1 MNQNDK
7 KIDIFENYPVYKALI
22 TLALPTILGM
32 LVNVFY
38 NMVDTFFVGQTNDP
52 NQVAAVSLTMP
63 IYLVLM
69 SFGSI
74 YGIGG
79 ASYISRSLGARNYDK
94 AKQVSSFAFFAS
106 VITGFVCMIVFLL
119 FLNNILKLSGASQN
133 TYKFAKDYLLI
144 VAFGAVFVVC
154 QMSLGQIVRSEGSSK
169 EAMIGMMLGTIINI
183 ILDPIMILYMNMG
196 VAGAALAT
204 IIGNASSTLYYI
216 WHIAKKSSF
225 LSIRL
230 KDFSLSK
237 DILNNVFSIGF
248 PVFMN
253 NVLIS
258 IANILINNFASRYN
272 DNVVAGLGVSQR
284 IFMLVLLVFI
294 GLGQGVQPF
303 IGYNFASKNYKRMN
317 ASIKLSCLF
326 SFVSGIIFLI
336 FAFIFSKE
344 LIAIFIKNDEVIE
357 YGSKFL
363 IAAYSAAPII
373 GFQFI
378 FISTF
383 QALGKALPSLILSV
397 CRQGIAFVPA
407 IYFGTKFFGINGI
420 IWSQPIADVVSI
432 LLSGGMYIYIY
443 ITTKKKNMLEN
454 EINS

>member
-363 IAAYSAAPII
+363 IAAYSVAPII
-373 GFQFI
+373 GFQFV

>member
-1 MNQNDK
+1 MIDK
-7 KIDIFENYPVYKALI
+7 KIDVFENYPIYKALI

-38 NMVDTFFVGQTNDP
+38 NMVDTFFVGKTNDP

-79 ASYISRSLGARNYDK
+79 ASYISRCLGSKNYDK
-94 AKQVSSFAFFAS
+94 AKKVSSFVFYAS
-106 VITGFVCMIVFLL
+106 VVTGLVCMIVFFV
-119 FLNNILKLSGASQN
+119 FLENILKLSGASSN
-133 TYKFAKDYLLI
+133 TYSFAKDYLLI
-144 VAFGAVFVVC
+144 VAIGAIFVVC
-154 QMSLGQIVRSEGSSK
+154 QMSMGQVVRSEGASK
-169 EAMIGMMLGTIINI
+169 EAMFGMMLGTVINI

-204 IIGNASSTLYYI
+204 IIGNACSFLYYTFYI
-216 WHIAKKSSF
+216 LKKSTF
-225 LSIRL
+225 LSIKI
-230 KDFSLSK
+230 KDFLISS
-237 DILNNVFSIGF
+237 DILSNVFSIGF

-258 IANILINNFASRYN
+258 VANILINNFASRYN

-284 IFMLVLLVFI
+284 IFTLVLLVFI

-317 ASIKLSCLF
+317 ASIKLSCLV
-326 SFVSGIIFLI
+326 SFISGILFLVV
-336 FAFIFSKE
+336 AFIFSKD
-344 LIAIFIKNDEVIE
+344 LIRIFIDNDEVIE
-357 YGSKFL
+357 YGSRFL
-363 IAAYSAAPII
+363 IAAYSVAPFI

-378 FISTF
+378 FMSTF
-383 QALGKALPSLILSV
+383 QALGKALPSLVLSI
-397 CRQGIAFVPA
+397 CRQGLAFVPA
-407 IYFGTKFFGINGI
+407 IYIGTKFFGIKGI
-420 IWSQPIADVVSI
+420 IWSQPIADIVSI
-432 LLSGGMYIYIY
+432 LLSGIMYIYIY
-443 ITTKKKNMLEN
+443 KKVKRKS
-454 EINS
+454 IDVV

>member
-169 EAMIGMMLGTIINI
+169 EAMIGMILGTIINI

-317 ASIKLSCLF
+317 TSIKLSCLF

-363 IAAYSAAPII
+363 IAAYSVAPII